1 MRKNLLP
8 RTVIALGLAVIV
20 VTSQSRAET
29 PTIQV
34 YKTPTCGCCTK
45 WIDHLEAAGFV
56 VEAQDLSDL
65 TLIKATNGVPTQL
78 ASCHTAVVAGYVIEG
93 HVPAHD
99 VERLLKERPAVSGL
113 AVPGMPKGSPGME
126 MSDPRRHERYEVLA
140 FGPDGIEVFA
150 THQP

>member
-1 MRKNLLP
+1 MKKNSLRKIA
-8 RTVIALGLAVIV
+8 IALGLAMVFAM
-20 VTSQSRAET
+20 SRAHAET
-29 PTIQV
+29 PMIQV

-56 VEAQDLSDL
+56 VESRDLSDL
-65 TLIKATNGVPTQL
+65 TVIKATNGVPARL

-93 HVPAHD
+93 HVPASD
-99 VERLLKERPAVSGL
+99 IERLLRERPAVSGL

-126 MSDPRRHERYEVLA
+126 LPDPRRHERYEVLA